1 MKLRLICV
9 IYSIL
14 IFLHSAV
21 QPSSS
26 FTPTGKQQ
34 SSASATKTTMST
46 LEKQAKGQ
54 IVGWWY
60 KMKVV
65 LNDYSTEVVDT
76 STLSSSS
83 RAPNELVKEIR
94 KKMLNIKSER

>member
-1 MKLRLICV
+1 MVFLYCV
-9 IYSIL
+9 L
-14 IFLHSAV
+14 
-21 QPSSS
+21 QPSYS

-34 SSASATKTTMST
+34 SSTSTAKTTMST
-46 LEKQAKGQ
+46 LEKQTKGQ

-60 KMKVV
+60 KNKVI
-65 LNDYSTEVVDT
+65 LNDDGAAVNTVP
-76 STLSSSS
+76 SSS